1 MIAAVHGTPRQAR
14 AEPLRKDPQDIVAEQ
29 IDFQERAALWVRE
42 QYGEQATIAGFGPMP
57 GNSGLSFGFRICAA
71 DGTLVDEVVVRL
83 APPGVKRSGN
93 TDVLRQV
100 PLLTTLERTDVPI
113 APLTWYAA
121 EAASPFGTDAIVQR
135 RMPGR
140 SLSMFHRAEA
150 PVGGRRTTEQLV
162 DKAVGAL
169 VQVHQVDASSL
180 TGEWDDVV
188 PVDQDLAYWFRLI
201 EKVDD
206 SDLLELGSRLRSA
219 IIEQQPADDRQG
231 IYHGDYQTNNVLFGD
246 DGEVSAIVDWE
257 IAGIGYVGLD
267 VGWMSMMLDPTFW
280 GAEHRRRM
288 QIRVEPEAIRES
300 YEKYAGAALPHFEW
314 YRAYSG
320 YRFGAI
326 AAYNLRLHRTGRRPD
341 PVYEVM
347 ATSIPQLFN
356 RGLEVIGRR

>member
-1 MIAAVHGTPRQAR
+1 MP
-14 AEPLRKDPQDIVAEQ
+14 DQ
-29 IDFQERAALWVRE
+29 IDFQERAAEWVRNE
-42 QYGEQATIAGFGPMP
+42 YGPQATIAEFGPMP
-57 GNSGLSFGFRICAA
+57 GNSGLSFGFGICAA
-71 DGTLVDEVVVRL
+71 DGTLLDQVVVRL

-113 APLTWYAA
+113 APLTWFAA
-121 EAASPFGTDAIVQR
+121 ESDSPFGTDTIVQR

-140 SLSMFHRAEA
+140 SLSMFHRAAA
-150 PVGGRRTTEQLV
+150 PAGGRKSTEELI

-169 VQVHQVDASSL
+169 VKVHQVDAEGL
-180 TGEWDDVV
+180 TGQWDELV
-188 PVDQDLAYWFRLI
+188 PVEKDLAYWFRLI

-206 SDLLELGSRLRSA
+206 PQLLDLGTRLRSA
-219 IIEQQPADDRQG
+219 IVELQPTDDRQG
-231 IYHGDYQTNNVLFGD
+231 IYHGDYQTNNVLFDD

-280 GAEHRRRM
+280 GAEHREKM
-288 QIRVEPEAIRES
+288 QIQVDPPAIRES
-300 YEKYAGAALPHFEW
+300 YEKYAGEPLPHFDW

-356 RGLEVIGRR
+356 RGLEVIGR